1 MKSLYVVIF
10 LLGLSINAYG
20 KQALT
25 LKHYLDIQLKQ
36 NYQIEQLSAQ
46 QKAQSLALSIG
57 REYWKPTVTAV
68 AGLQESRST
77 ELGARTSSNQINFG
91 LETTWVS
98 DIGTEVSVNMNHIN
112 GENLGAE
119 PLFERQSS
127 QQLTATI
134 SQPLLK
140 NNSRYYR
147 QIDKTL
153 AEKQWQQFINSQNR
167 TLLTVYRNALSDF
180 ADYQLAY
187 ENWLI
192 QQELLNSIKKTTY
205 LVEKMHA
212 VEKATFYELQQA
224 RLQQSLQKTVVDQ
237 AVLQMN
243 LAQRDALLE
252 VQSQEVSQLIPFSLS
267 QLVILLEKSIQ
278 YVTILETH
286 PDYLALS
293 LSYESSQLEA
303 QKEED
308 SLRPDLDVFY
318 RYQKNQYQTSLSS
331 KEEVYGIRFSYLL
344 TNKRLQ
350 QEQAALQ
357 AQADNDFIEKSLSLK
372 RLNTFYERDLK
383 NSELLKIQTGVL
395 KAQVELAK
403 VGLEQQRKRYQVGK
417 ASYFSLEE
425 VQQEFI
431 DKQVDWIDSQKNLV
445 DSLISLTY
453 YTQFDIRNVL

>member
-1 MKSLYVVIF
+1 MKVLYVVIL
-10 LLGLSINAYG
+10 LLGFSFNAYG

-25 LKHYLDIQLKQ
+25 LKHYLDIQLKK

-46 QKAQSLALSIG
+46 QKAQSLALSVG

-77 ELGARTSSNQINFG
+77 ELGTHTSSNQFNLGF
-91 LETTWVS
+91 ETTWVS

-112 GENLGAE
+112 GEGLGSE
-119 PLFERQSS
+119 SLSERQSS

-147 QIDKTL
+147 HIDKAL
-153 AEKQWQQFINSQNR
+153 AEKQWQQFINAQNK
-167 TLLTVYRNALSDF
+167 TLLTVYRDALSDF
-180 ADYQLAY
+180 SDYQLAY
-187 ENWLI
+187 ESGLI
-192 QQELLNSIKKTTY
+192 QQNLLDSVKKTTY

-224 RLQQSLQKTVVDQ
+224 RLQQMLQKTVVDQ
-237 AVLQMN
+237 AVLQMS
-243 LAQRDALLE
+243 LAQRDALLDI
-252 VQSQEVSQLIPFSLS
+252 QSQEDSQLIPFSLS
-267 QLVILLEKSIQ
+267 KLITLMEKSIQ
-278 YVTILETH
+278 HATILETH

-303 QKEED
+303 QKEDD
-308 SLRPDLDVFY
+308 SLKPDLDVFY
-318 RYQKNQYQTSLSS
+318 QYQKNQYQTSLSS
-331 KEEVYGIRFSYLL
+331 KDEVYGIRFSYLL

-357 AQADNDFIEKSLSLK
+357 AQVDNDFVEKSLSLK
-372 RLNTFYERDLK
+372 RLNASYERYLK
-383 NSELLKIQTGVL
+383 NSELLKIQTNVL
-395 KAQVELAK
+395 KTQVELAK
-403 VGLEQQRKRYQVGK
+403 VGLEQQRKRYQVGQ

-425 VQQEFI
+425 VQQELI
-431 DKQVDWIDSQKNLV
+431 DKQVDWLNSQKNLI
-445 DSLISLTY
+445 DSLILLAY
-453 YTQFDIRNVL
+453 YTQFDIRTLL